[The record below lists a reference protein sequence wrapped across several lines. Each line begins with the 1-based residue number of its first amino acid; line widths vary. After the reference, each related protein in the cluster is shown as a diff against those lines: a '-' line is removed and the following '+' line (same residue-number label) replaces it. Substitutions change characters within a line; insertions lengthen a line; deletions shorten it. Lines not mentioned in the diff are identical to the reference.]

1 MRLSTKG
8 RYAVTAMMELALRSL
23 DKPVTLD
30 DIASTQGISSA
41 YLEQLFRL
49 LSKHQLVKG
58 IRGPNGGYR
67 LARSANDISI
77 AQIIVAVDEKI
88 DSTRCEGKANC
99 QGGERCL
106 THELWEE
113 LSDRLFTFLDSVSL
127 GYYINRPDT
136 RSLIARSS

>member
-8 RYAVTAMMELALRSL
+8 RYAVTAMMELAIRSQ

-41 YLEQLFRL
+41 YLEQLFRQ

-67 LARSANDISI
+67 LARKASDISI
-77 AQIIVAVDEKI
+77 AQIINAVDEKI
-88 DSTRCEGKANC
+88 DSTRCEGKGDC

-106 THELWEE
+106 THELWED
-113 LSDRLFTFLDSVSL
+113 LSNRLYNFLDNVTL
-127 GYYINRPDT
+127 DRYLHAPT
-136 RSLIARSS
+136 AHQ

>member
-8 RYAVTAMMELALRSL
+8 RYAVTAMMDLAIRAQE
-23 DKPVTLD
+23 KPLTLD
-30 DIASTQGISSA
+30 DIAAAQGISSA

-58 IRGPNGGYR
+58 VRGPNGGYR
-67 LARSANDISI
+67 LARQAGDISI

-88 DSTRCEGKANC
+88 DSTRCEGKADC

-106 THELWEE
+106 THELWQE
-113 LSDRLFTFLDSVSL
+113 LSDRLFDFLDNVTLDHYLNRESVQQHKNQ
-127 GYYINRPDT
+127 I
-136 RSLIARSS
+136 